1 MSRILPTPFQWV
13 FDQSSHTVS
22 SVEVSSRK
30 AGAAC
35 FSGLSVMAV
44 VSRRCMINLSG
55 DLGQTWRM
63 FGYRTHLNK
72 VVTKIQEDY
81 SNDTVEQGYQILKAW
96 KQFYGSKATYEALG
110 GALRLVE
117 RTDLAERYSNGGM
130 YIRSHRRSC

>member
-1 MSRILPTPFQWV
+1 
-13 FDQSSHTVS
+13 
-22 SVEVSSRK
+22 
-30 AGAAC
+30 
-35 FSGLSVMAV
+35 
-44 VSRRCMINLSG
+44 MINLSG